1 MPVADPPRRRL
12 HRTLAHLGAR
22 PPRAAAPG
30 AGAAAGAPAAAQF
43 HGGAR
48 EGPLAGVRVIDL
60 GNIYHGPYCG
70 FLFAQAGADVVK
82 VEAPSGD
89 GARGLSKPG
98 GVRHVAAPHPRP
110 VPVLLPEA

>member
-1 MPVADPPRRRL
+1 MPVAAPPRRRL
-12 HRTLAHLGAR
+12 HRTLAHLVPR
-22 PPRAAAPG
+22 PLPLAAA
-30 AGAAAGAPAAAQF
+30 AEF

-98 GVRHVAAPHPRP
+98 GVRGPHPRP

>member
-1 MPVADPPRRRL
+1 MPVAAPPRRRL
-12 HRTLAHLGAR
+12 HRTLAHLVPR
-22 PPRAAAPG
+22 PLPLAAA
-30 AGAAAGAPAAAQF
+30 AEF

-98 GVRHVAAPHPRP
+98 GVRGCPHPRL
-110 VPVLLPEA
+110 VLLLPGGLA